1 MKMKLKIRVV
11 CLLGMFLS
19 MGAFAQG
26 DVEAGRAKAAVCAG
40 CHGANGNSTNPV
52 WPKLAGQHAYYIEKE
67 IRDFQNKKRLDATM
81 APMVAG
87 LTDVDIENIA
97 AYFASQSST
106 VEAASADKIKLGE
119 KLYRAG
125 KADNGLPACIACH
138 GPNGAGSAPAH
149 FPRIGGQH
157 AAYLSKALK
166 DFKAETRNNDQQGM
180 MRDIAGRM
188 SNKEIEA
195 VASYISGLH

>member
-1 MKMKLKIRVV
+1 MKFKVLFA
-11 CLLGMFLS
+11 CFAGLLSS
-19 MGAFAQG
+19 MSAIAGG
-26 DVEAGRAKAAVCAG
+26 DVEAGRASSGMCAA
-40 CHGANGNSTNPV
+40 CHGPQGNSQNPV

-67 IRDFQNKKRLDATM
+67 LHDFQNKRRVDLTM
-81 APMVAG
+81 APMAAT
-87 LTDVDIENIA
+87 LTDVDIENVA
-97 AYFASQSST
+97 AYFASIPST

-119 KLYRAG
+119 KLYRGGNAES
-125 KADNGLPACIACH
+125 GLPACIACH
-138 GPNGAGSAPAH
+138 GPSGAGSAPAK

-166 DFKAETRNNDQQGM
+166 DFKSEARSNDHQAM

-195 VASYISGLH
+195 LASYISGLH

>member
-1 MKMKLKIRVV
+1 MKTSV
-11 CLLGMFLS
+11 LLVAAVMLVLS
-19 MGAFAQG
+19 ANAFSQG
-26 DVEAGRAKAAVCAG
+26 DIEAGRSIAAVCAG
-40 CHGANGNSTNPV
+40 CHGQNGNSTNPV
-52 WPKLAGQHAYYIEKE
+52 WPKLAGQHAFYIEKE
-67 IRDFQNKKRLDATM
+67 LRDFQNKKRLDPTM

-87 LTDVDIENIA
+87 LTAVDIENIA
-97 AYFASQSST
+97 AYFASLSST

-119 KLYRAG
+119 KLYKAG

-138 GPNGAGSAPAH
+138 GPNGAGSAPAR

-157 AAYLSKALK
+157 AAYLAKALK
-166 DFKAETRNNDQQGM
+166 DFKSESRDNDHQAM

-188 SNKEIEA
+188 TNKEIEA